1 MWLVNSGKL
10 VVWDIADFFQ
20 IHSVCFWLYWFAHF
34 QTFLEVFWVLAK
46 VFMVIG
52 LISGGFGL
60 WWCEVMSR
68 ASQRLL
74 VSFVFGNFLPAI
86 LFQVCGFH
94 TFEQNNDFLQGLY
107 LSGRFSCAVIPKVP
121 LLCQRD
127 MYLILG
133 LFPQPI
139 HASTESGWTV
149 LSSTCCDSCGVLCR
163 FKAGLDDPG
172 VSLLTQDVLWL
183 CDSKPTPHSAGIEN
197 SDLISWP
204 SPDRL
209 PSGGEAGNLIFNSDS
224 VSSSS
229 AQPRLTLSINLYWIR
244 KKSASQ
250 VSCMQTSSCLL

>member
-1 MWLVNSGKL
+1 M
-10 VVWDIADFFQ
+10 D
-20 IHSVCFWLYWFAHF
+20 
-34 QTFLEVFWVLAK
+34 LA
-46 VFMVIG
+46 FDG
-52 LISGGFGL
+52 A
-60 WWCEVMSR
+60 EVMSR

-107 LSGRFSCAVIPKVP
+107 LYGHFSCAVIPKVP
-121 LLCQRD
+121 LLCQRV

-149 LSSTCCDSCGVLCR
+149 LSSTCCDSGGVLCR
-163 FKAGLDDPG
+163 VEVGLDDPG
-172 VSLLTQDVLWL
+172 VSLLSQDVLW
-183 CDSKPTPHSAGIEN
+183 SVTPNPHLSAGIEN

-209 PSGGEAGNLIFNSDS
+209 PSGGEAGKLIFNSDS

-229 AQPRLTLSINLYWIR
+229 AQPRLKLSINLYWIR